1 MTLADSKLKI
11 ELSEVMMFNGRSKSL
26 PTKTQKDFKQE
37 EQTILAELT
46 EQIWQD
52 LDGQVSRTQIQQAVM
67 EEAASFHTSVAPAL
81 IHRWL
86 RVKLIKGS

>member
-1 MTLADSKLKI
+1 
-11 ELSEVMMFNGRSKSL
+11 MFNGRSKSL

>member
-1 MTLADSKLKI
+1 
-11 ELSEVMMFNGRSKSL
+11 MFNGRSKSL
-26 PTKTQKDFKQE
+26 PTESQKNFQQE

-52 LDGQVSRTQIQQAVM
+52 LDGQISRTQIQQAVM
-67 EEAASFHTSVAPAL
+67 EEAAAFHTSIAPAL